1 MRTFSAMSGQIDL
14 EIISPATGSTSD
26 ISPVFTW
33 RVDGM
38 DEGEF
43 RVFLGESQL
52 QMPLLGTT
60 TDNSLRYQG
69 QLENDKTYYWR
80 VELWRDGRLLSS
92 TAASQFMTAPSETT
106 TSVEDS
112 DLTVLYFGGA
122 LNIVSLGGLGLEIVE
137 IPYQYDGGVPAILNG
152 KILYVIDETGR
163 LSAIDFSSGR
173 AEVVGTLIT
182 DTTPEKMFFEGGYL
196 WILDTKSA
204 GAVIRVSLN
213 SNGIPER
220 MDSIYRDWTTPVDL
234 FVTKDLSRIYLA
246 DALSGIKILEREGTR
261 YLDRTSS
268 FSVPLEGYSRAV
280 AEKDGVVFSGEAG
293 MDGGLKLIDTEKSLR
308 SNVGRYYIV
317 LRIEISENILY
328 ASTDKGVAIVDV
340 SDPSSPVV
348 LRDLELTQVDEIS
361 VSGSLLVVKSGS
373 RMLIYDVERP
383 NDPVLLESRNE

>member
-1 MRTFSAMSGQIDL
+1 
-14 EIISPATGSTSD
+14 
-26 ISPVFTW
+26 
-33 RVDGM
+33 
-38 DEGEF
+38 
-43 RVFLGESQL
+43 
-52 QMPLLGTT
+52 
-60 TDNSLRYQG
+60 
-69 QLENDKTYYWR
+69 
-80 VELWRDGRLLSS
+80 
-92 TAASQFMTAPSETT
+92 
-106 TSVEDS
+106 
-112 DLTVLYFGGA
+112 
-122 LNIVSLGGLGLEIVE
+122 
-137 IPYQYDGGVPAILNG
+137 
-152 KILYVIDETGR
+152 
-163 LSAIDFSSGR
+163 
-173 AEVVGTLIT
+173 
-182 DTTPEKMFFEGGYL
+182 L

-220 MDSIYRDWTTPVDL
+220 MESIYRDWTTPVDL
-234 FVTKDLSRIYLA
+234 FVAEDLSRVYLA

-293 MDGGLKLIDTEKSLR
+293 MDGGLKLIDTERSLR

-361 VSGSLLVVKSGS
+361 VSGRLLVVKSGS

-383 NDPVLLESRNE
+383 NDPILLESRNE